1 MKKISCIA
9 VILLLFIFVS
19 AACQKNHADTESASD
34 SYEATIAALQ
44 TQVVESA
51 YTATPTPT
59 LTPTPENIYEATIAA
74 LQTQVAEPDASQN
87 TEGPNKADTADYSSL
102 STDELIDANTA
113 YIEANLINPSEQFV
127 ISMLE
132 ELDVVTGVE
141 AATEEH
147 DPNGNLHKQEGYTA
161 AVYFTTTY
169 LDPATV
175 PGDSIIDK
183 GTTGGGQ
190 IEVYANVAD
199 AEKRD
204 SYLAAVFLSNGS
216 HRVLG
221 SMVIRTS
228 DDLTATKQKELER
241 IIVEKFLGYTD
252 AVDENVTATPD
263 TQETSRTND
272 LDFITTG
279 ATVTFGR
286 YEQDND
292 PTNGDEP
299 IEWIVLEADDD
310 KCLLLSK
317 YLLEPMAYDEGDETT
332 WKDSSLRNWLNNDF
346 LSTAFNKSNQS
357 LIISSQ
363 LTNSDNPDYETD
375 GGADTTDK
383 IFLLS
388 WNEILLY
395 FTYIEDLKCQLTDTA
410 QRKLYDIYI
419 ASDLGPNTSDY
430 EEVYEWLTQFNE
442 AEDGKLFWWW
452 WLRTPGL
459 TTGWAS
465 KIQNDGYPDLSGSVA
480 SSTLGAVRPALWVNL
495 QNLQPVS
502 ESLPSSSENE
512 DSTKEA
518 GKPEKNGF
526 ADGKNNLV
534 KIGAFT
540 IEIPDYW
547 DASDNDGSKYLAYA
561 ETGGKVAMLTMVA
574 SYDNEDPVTFDILKR
589 ETDNG
594 NMAAF
599 VASSVDEAGSVS
611 DELIE
616 VDGIKGYI
624 YNTTFVQSGAP
635 GKLTMVC
642 LPSVSD
648 NKWIYIYLF
657 ETDNTEYSYSED
669 FLKIIHSL
677 KR

>member
-19 AACQKNHADTESASD
+19 AACEKSRTDSESASD
-34 SYEATIAALQ
+34 SFEATIAALQ

-51 YTATPTPT
+51 FTATPTPT

-74 LQTQVAEPDASQN
+74 LQTQVAEPNAQQN
-87 TEGPNKADTADYSSL
+87 TESPNKADIADYSSL
-102 STDELIDANTA
+102 STDELIDANTS
-113 YIEANLINPSEQFV
+113 YIEANLINLSEQFV
-127 ISMLE
+127 ISKLE
-132 ELDVVTGVE
+132 ELDVVTEVE

-147 DPNGNLHKQEGYTA
+147 DPNGNLHKQGGYTA
-161 AVYFTTTY
+161 AIYFTTTF
-169 LDPATV
+169 LDPSDIR
-175 PGDSIIDK
+175 GDTIVDK
-183 GTTGGGQ
+183 GTKAGGQ
-190 IEVYANVAD
+190 IEVYATAAD
-199 AEKRD
+199 AEKRNT
-204 SYLAAVFLSNGS
+204 YLSKMDGTIVASGS

-221 SMVIRTS
+221 SMLIRTS
-228 DDLTATKQKELER
+228 DNLTATKQKELER

-263 TQETSRTND
+263 TQETSRTKD

-299 IEWIVLEADDD
+299 IKWIVLEADDD

-357 LIISSQ
+357 FIISSQ

-430 EEVYEWLTQFNE
+430 EEIYEWLTQFNE

-465 KIQNDGYPDLSGSVA
+465 KIQNDGYPDLDGSVA
-480 SSTLGAVRPALWVNL
+480 SSTLGAVRPALWLDLNAL
-495 QNLQPVS
+495 RAYY
-502 ESLPSSSENE
+502 ENGG
-512 DSTKEA
+512 STIEA

-526 ADGKNNLV
+526 AAGKNNLV
-534 KIGAFT
+534 NIGAFT
-540 IEIPDYW
+540 IEVPDYW

-574 SYDNEDPVTFDILKR
+574 SYDSEDPVTFDILKR

-616 VDGIKGYI
+616 IDGIKGYI

-657 ETDNTEYSYSED
+657 ETDNTEYSYSDD
-669 FLKIIHSL
+669 FRKIIHSL